1 MKRQTYNQK
10 IHMLAKSNSE
20 ILREELYSQGVTYHK
35 YSNCAHHVVPHNMDA
50 AKEAREILEAFG
62 IDLNSAANGVLL
74 PSHDDDYVI
83 FESFHPGGHTNQY
96 CYNVNN
102 RLQRV
107 IDKNEGKSDDEIQRA
122 LCDEL
127 TKIKIDLF
135 NSIITVND

>member
-1 MKRQTYNQK
+1 MNEK
-10 IHMLAKSNSE
+10 IL
-20 ILREELYSQGVTYHK
+20 I
-35 YSNCAHHVVPHNMDA
+35 
-50 AKEAREILEAFG
+50 AFT
-62 IDLNSAANGVLL
+62 I
-74 PSHDDDYVI
+74 
-83 FESFHPGGHTNQY
+83 ESLHSGGHTNQY